1 MSNFFSPIL
10 GISTG
15 DPNGIGIEV
24 ILKSLEKINFIGKF
38 TPVIFS
44 NYNLIEEQKRIF
56 NVNCEIVPINNIENL
71 SRNSVNVF
79 NINNKDFDIEFG
91 KSNSDGGE
99 ISRLSLRLAV
109 EFLKN
114 SMIDGLVTGPINK
127 NNIQNNDFNFK
138 GHTDFLDSCFNGQAL
153 MFMVSSEIKI
163 ALLTEHIPIDKVVG
177 EITTE
182 LIKSRIKLVKNS
194 LKNDFNINKP
204 KIAVLSINP
213 HVGDGGVIGKHD
225 DIILSPTIQEVSKS
239 GIDISGPFASDSFF
253 GTNMYKSFDA
263 IIASYHDQGL
273 IPFKTLTFGNGVNFT
288 AGLDIVRTSPDHGTA
303 YDIAGKNI
311 ANPSSFSSAILEA
324 LNIIKNRKKN

>member
-56 NVNCEIVPINNIENL
+56 NVNCEIVPINNIESL

-182 LIKSRIKLVKNS
+182 LIKSRIKLVEKS

-225 DIILSPTIQEVSKS
+225 DVILSPTIQEVSKS